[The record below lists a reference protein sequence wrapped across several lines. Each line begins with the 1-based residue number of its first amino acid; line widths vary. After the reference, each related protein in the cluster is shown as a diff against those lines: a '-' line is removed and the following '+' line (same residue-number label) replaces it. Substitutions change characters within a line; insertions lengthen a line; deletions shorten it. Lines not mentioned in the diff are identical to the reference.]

1 MTRRKPKPVS
11 LAPVPSLD
19 AHRALVFAEVPDPY
33 EPGRRVVV
41 AKNVLAHPAELLYA
55 NGRIDDAQRMAGVKV
70 MSLYERA
77 EIGGSAAIDYGR
89 VRVDGGILAD
99 PLAEAVHEA
108 RRALL
113 GVRQAVGVGGY
124 AILMPVMGEGIH
136 VHRLI
141 RERPALARGLSGK
154 RAEGYIT
161 GRLREALDDLVKHW
175 GLIAVGHRGSKRVRA
190 ERDLAITGPTT
201 EWEIGGRFGDLRPVV
216 KKVGILPKRALTR
229 GPKAPR

>member
-1 MTRRKPKPVS
+1 MTRRKPKPVT

-19 AHRALVFAEVPDPY
+19 AHRAIAFAEVPDPF
-33 EPGRRVVV
+33 EPGRKVLV

-55 NGRIDDAQRMAGVKV
+55 NGRIDDAQRMAGVRV

-77 EIGGSAAIDYGR
+77 EIGGSAAIDYSR
-89 VRVDGGILAD
+89 VRVDGGTLAD

-113 GVRQAVGVGGY
+113 GVREAVGVGGY

-136 VHRLI
+136 VHRLV
-141 RERPALARGLSGK
+141 RDRPALARGLSGK

-161 GRLREALDDLVKHW
+161 GRLREALDDLVQHW
-175 GLIAVGHRGSKRVRA
+175 GLIAVGRKGNRRVIA
-190 ERDLAITGPTT
+190 ERGLSITGPQA
-201 EWEIGGRFGDLRPVV
+201 EWEIGGRFGDLKPVE
-216 KKVGILPKRALTR
+216 KKVGILPKKGVAK
-229 GPKAPR
+229 GSKCP

>member
-1 MTRRKPKPVS
+1 MTRRKPKPVT

-19 AHRALVFAEVPDPY
+19 AHRHLAFTEVPDPF
-33 EPGRRVVV
+33 EPGRKIVV
-41 AKNVLAHPAELLYA
+41 AKNVLAHPAELLFA
-55 NGRIDDAQRMAGVKV
+55 NGRIDEAQRMAGARV

-77 EIGGSAAIDYGR
+77 EIGGSAAIDYSR

-136 VHRLI
+136 VHRLV

-161 GRLREALDDLVKHW
+161 GRLREALDDLVQHW
-175 GLIAVGHRGSKRVRA
+175 GLIAVGGRSKRVRS
-190 ERDLAITGPTT
+190 ERGLTITGPQA
-201 EWEIGGRFGDLRPVV
+201 EWEIGGRFGDLQPVEP
-216 KKVGILPKRALTR
+216 KKVGILPTKPLTKGR
-229 GPKAPR
+229 KAPK